1 MVNKEM
7 QVCQNL
13 HRLQV
18 DSLMKI
24 VAEFGYA
31 KFLHGATRVVC
42 NGSDPSMTA
51 ESSRTVLD
59 AELNLLANLAVL
71 GLLDI
76 QMETIR
82 RESSGSSN

>member
-7 QVCQNL
+7 QTCQNL
-13 HRLQV
+13 HRLQI
-18 DSLMKI
+18 DHLMKI
-24 VAEFGYA
+24 AAVFGYS
-31 KFLHGATRVVC
+31 KFLHGASRVVC
-42 NGSDPSMTA
+42 NGSDPEITA
-51 ESSRTVLD
+51 ESSMTVLG

-82 RESSGSSN
+82 MESSGSSN